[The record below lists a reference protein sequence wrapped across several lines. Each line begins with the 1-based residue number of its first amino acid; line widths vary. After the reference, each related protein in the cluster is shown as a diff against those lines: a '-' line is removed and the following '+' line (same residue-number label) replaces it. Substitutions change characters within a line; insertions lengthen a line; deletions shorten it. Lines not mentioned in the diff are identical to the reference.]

1 MYNKYKDKYL
11 KYKKLIGGSLTE
23 EEFITKINEIL
34 NSSNSDDEKFE
45 KIKEVISSLKD
56 TTANFFVYYK
66 YFNNKMDSLFNIILN
81 LNVSPELIIGY
92 ANIIFDNFISGNSY
106 NYFPTFINLFVNK
119 IEQTIDK
126 TNFLN
131 EITKP
136 LPVKIKSWS
145 QITKPLP
152 VKISPWI
159 QIIKNLTGNFSV
171 WVQNIIL
178 LKFIEKNSYVLTDE
192 IINKYNQQIDPKY
205 IFIIQILNLTKIV
218 NSIDIYKQVILE
230 NNLNALTVSLVF
242 NFNPQILSNVLPR
255 ILETINVQT
264 DISPYYSF
272 IFYLYTNFKCKSQT
286 SPICL
291 LIKDLII
298 KKNLTEL
305 KELTS
310 KPLEELEPSS
320 KKTIYGNY
328 MQLLEFYTQKEFE
341 KLFEDSET
349 IMSKILDSRFYYFP
363 TDEKLNEQ
371 YWDGI
376 FSKEELNTFKDN
388 IQQTRKNIQQIQKIR
403 QIIPRYNANFNDLKQ
418 HLIIYATLFLVGKLN
433 SKSMP
438 FDSKIVI
445 KGGKALQ
452 FRIPKKFQ
460 YYDSDDLDLL
470 IISSNPF
477 FAKSL
482 AFNLSILVKWILN
495 NESISSGVK
504 IKFPNNTALDPFD
517 NINIVKIL
525 FESSGEFLP
534 GRGLIDKEITAIVD
548 IDFIQYDSTK
558 SPYNFF
564 SEEHLELIDV
574 AALGLKFYIQKLN
587 TFVIEK
593 IYYFIENY
601 NNEFFMSKFS
611 KSIQYVF
618 YALYDDNTENQLRK
632 SFNKLINQ
640 TNQTN
645 DTILKDKIVEKK
657 LIVDELIGK
666 IFKELISFYR
676 QSKQS
681 TNTY

>member
-23 EEFITKINEIL
+23 EDFITKINKIL
-34 NSSNSDDEKFE
+34 NSSNSDDAKFE
-45 KIKEVISSLKD
+45 KIKEVIELLTN
-56 TTANFFVYYK
+56 TTENSFVYYK

-81 LNVSPELIIGY
+81 LNVSLESIIEY
-92 ANIIFDNFISGNSY
+92 ANVIFNNFILGNKY

-119 IEQTIDK
+119 IEQTIDQ

-131 EITKP
+131 EITN
-136 LPVKIKSWS
+136 
-145 QITKPLP
+145 PLP

-205 IFIIQILNLTKIV
+205 IFIIQNLNLTKIV
-218 NSIDIYKQVILE
+218 NSINIYKQVILE

-242 NFNPQILSNVLPR
+242 NFNLQILSNVLPR
-255 ILETINVQT
+255 ILETIDVQT
-264 DISPYYSF
+264 DISPYYNF

-310 KPLEELEPSS
+310 KPLEPSS
-320 KKTIYGNY
+320 RKTIYGNY

-349 IMSKILDSRFYYFP
+349 IMNKILDSKFYYFP

-376 FSKEELNTFKDN
+376 FSKEELNTFKFN
-388 IQQTRKNIQQIQKIR
+388 IKQIQQIIQQIQ
-403 QIIPRYNANFNDLKQ
+403 QIIPYYTANFNDSRQ
-418 HLIIYATLFLVGKLN
+418 HRIIYATLFLVGKLN

-452 FRIPKKFQ
+452 FRTPKKFQ
-460 YYDSDDLDLL
+460 YYDSNDLDLL

-525 FESSGEFLP
+525 FESSAEFLP
-534 GRGLIDKEITAIVD
+534 GRGLINKEITAIVD

-574 AALGLKFYIQKLN
+574 AGLGLKFYIQKLN

-618 YALYDDNTENQLRK
+618 YALYNNNTENQLRK
-632 SFNKLINQ
+632 SFNKLFNQ
-640 TNQTN
+640 TNNTYN
-645 DTILKDKIVEKK
+645 TYNTILKDK
-657 LIVDELIGK
+657 L
-666 IFKELISFYR
+666 KELLTVDQLFLEIFP
-676 QSKQS
+676 QFKK
-681 TNTY
+681 N